1 MISNGI
7 AQWIFAW
14 FRRTDRNIWN
24 WPFVIGQ
31 TVIPNLCNCFYSGS
45 FGILKVV
52 NFPTVTSRTAIRT
65 GTTNLRKFYRGGV
78 LPELILS
85 AITGTVTITAI
96 IVPSIIPGIHFL
108 NFIAHIPP
116 VKYYF
121 WGNMIKGN
129 SKKGPLP
136 SSSFLPNTPHTAL
149 RRKSSQFH
157 NLSPKPDG

>member
-14 FRRTDRNIWN
+14 FRRADRNIRYR
-24 WPFVIGQ
+24 PFVIGQ
-31 TVIPNLCNCFYSGS
+31 TVIPGLRNNNCSRS

-85 AITGTVTITAI
+85 AITGTVTLAAI
-96 IVPSIIPGIHFL
+96 IAPSIIPGIHFL
-108 NFIAHIPP
+108 NLIAHIPP
-116 VKYYF
+116 VIF
-121 WGNMIKGN
+121 
-129 SKKGPLP
+129 
-136 SSSFLPNTPHTAL
+136 
-149 RRKSSQFH
+149 R
-157 NLSPKPDG
+157 

>member
-65 GTTNLRKFYRGGV
+65 GTTNSRKFYRGGV
-78 LPELILS
+78 LPELILL
-85 AITGTVTITAI
+85 ADTGTAI
-96 IVPSIIPGIHFL
+96 IAAIVAPIIILGTNLF
-108 NFIAHIPP
+108 NFITHIPP
-116 VKYYF
+116 E
-121 WGNMIKGN
+121 IH
-129 SKKGPLP
+129 LEII
-136 SSSFLPNTPHTAL
+136 
-149 RRKSSQFH
+149 
-157 NLSPKPDG
+157 